1 MNYILK
7 LNMCKSKVIFT
18 AKWKRRHPHEG
29 AVVVSWRRRATNS
42 RSVWEA
48 PLSQWYLNE
57 NVNEGLEEGS
67 SASPLTSCLPRM
79 HLVISEPDW
88 VGLAS
93 PEPTWFF
100 LNLALCSA
108 NFPRF
113 CVSFMAPS
121 LSFNIPWTL
130 SSKPS
135 ASHCF
140 ADCPLCQVICLGP
153 CWCVHVFYTLDW
165 VSCWSDHPL
174 WTEMILS
181 GSHENSGESWNRII
195 KSEYLSTDS
204 SISIFSL
211 PRWF

>member
-1 MNYILK
+1 M
-7 LNMCKSKVIFT
+7 IFE
-18 AKWKRRHPHEG
+18 WKREWRTGGRKQCLAPDILPPKD
-29 AVVVSWRRRATNS
+29 ASWNLWTRLGGTGKS
-42 RSVWEA
+42 
-48 PLSQWYLNE
+48 
-57 NVNEGLEEGS
+57 
-67 SASPLTSCLPRM
+67 
-79 HLVISEPDW
+79 
-88 VGLAS
+88 
-93 PEPTWFF
+93 EPTWFS

-108 NFPRF
+108 NFPCF

-130 SSKPS
+130 SSKPP
-135 ASHCF
+135 ASHGF

-181 GSHENSGESWNRII
+181 GSHENSGESWNRSQLRRKPRII
-195 KSEYLSTDS
+195 KSESLNTGS
-204 SISIFSL
+204 SVSIFSL